1 MLATSLELLFTRLEE
16 NFENKLQRQ
25 QEILAAEKEALERRF
40 LAIEAQL
47 QTFVTNFGQNT
58 NPFSVNSL
66 KSVLTTDSRI
76 TTPLVQSI
84 PSGSELGYVLKPP
97 IFDGKS
103 SWVQYK
109 IRFKAVA
116 CANNWN
122 APKKHWL

>member
-25 QEILAAEKEALERRF
+25 QEILAAEKEALNRRF
-40 LAIEAQL
+40 GAIEAQL

-76 TTPLVQSI
+76 TTPLVQSV
-84 PSGSELGYVLKPP
+84 PSGSELG
-97 IFDGKS
+97 
-103 SWVQYK
+103 
-109 IRFKAVA
+109 
-116 CANNWN
+116 
-122 APKKHWL
+122 